1 MADPSAP
8 PRASGI
14 EREIS
19 ALISRFQDELAKIHG
34 EQELRR
40 LQALYLGREG
50 ALTVGRK
57 NWFAGASPEDRRSI
71 GEAFNRAKT
80 TIEES
85 IEGRLAALANE
96 ARVAD
101 LGRTVDVT
109 LPGRPRALGHLHPVT
124 LARREIERIFAQLGF
139 ALATGPQV
147 ETDFNNFEA
156 LAMPPDHP
164 ARDMQDTFY
173 LAGQKDVLLRTHT
186 SPVQIRTML
195 AVRPPV
201 RVICPGPVYRRDD
214 DPTHS
219 PMFHQ
224 VEGLVVDEQVS
235 FADLKGTLLHFARAF
250 FGEGAKVRLRPSFFP
265 FTEPSA
271 ELDFSCV
278 FCQGSGVLGSGEP
291 CRVCKRSGWLEV
303 GGAGMVDPEVFRHVG
318 YDSERYTGFA
328 FGFGIDRMAM
338 LKYGINDIKLL
349 FSGDQRLLSQLG

>member
-1 MADPSAP
+1 M
-8 PRASGI
+8 
-14 EREIS
+14 ELEIS
-19 ALISRFQDELAKIHG
+19 ALISRFQDELAQVHS

-57 NWFAGASPEDRRSI
+57 NWFAGATPETKRSI

-80 TIEES
+80 TIEEAV
-85 IEGRLAALANE
+85 EGRLVALANE
-96 ARVAD
+96 ARLAD
-101 LGRTVDVT
+101 LRRTVDVT
-109 LPGRPRALGHLHPVT
+109 LPGRSQALGHLHPVT

-173 LAGQKDVLLRTHT
+173 LAGQKDILLRTHT

-250 FGEGAKVRLRPSFFP
+250 FGEGARVRLRPSFFP

-278 FCQGSGVLGSGEP
+278 FCQGSGVLGSGEA

-303 GGAGMVDPEVFRHVG
+303 GGAGMVDPEVFRHVS

-338 LKYGINDIKLL
+338 LKYGISDIKLL